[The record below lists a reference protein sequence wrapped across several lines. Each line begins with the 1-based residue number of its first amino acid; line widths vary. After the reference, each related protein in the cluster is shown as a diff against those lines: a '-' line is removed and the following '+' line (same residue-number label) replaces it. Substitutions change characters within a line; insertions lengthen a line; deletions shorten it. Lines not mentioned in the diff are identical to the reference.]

1 MIRIIR
7 AEFLVIEFVDMI
19 KRVGWIYQIT
29 NEMYCSIIIGVW
41 IC

>member
-7 AEFLVIEFVDMI
+7 FEFLVIEFVARIM
-19 KRVGWIYQIT
+19 RVEWIYQIT
-29 NEMYCSIIIGVW
+29 NEMYDSIIIVVL